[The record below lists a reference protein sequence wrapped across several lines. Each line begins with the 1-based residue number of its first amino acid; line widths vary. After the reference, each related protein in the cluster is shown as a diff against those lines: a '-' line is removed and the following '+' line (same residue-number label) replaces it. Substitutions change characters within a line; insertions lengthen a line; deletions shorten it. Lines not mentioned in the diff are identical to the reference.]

1 MGEWSLF
8 SCMTAEPKNQQF
20 IHAALSKMHD
30 LNQLYTVIKKNI
42 MKQNSLKKIVNRLR
56 LCILAFVLTMLSLLL
71 FLFSTGI
78 K

>member
-1 MGEWSLF
+1 
-8 SCMTAEPKNQQF
+8 
-20 IHAALSKMHD
+20 
-30 LNQLYTVIKKNI
+30 

-56 LCILAFVLTMLSLLL
+56 LCIVAFVLTMLSLLL

>member
-1 MGEWSLF
+1 MGEWGLFFSL
-8 SCMTAEPKNQQF
+8 TVEPKNQQF
-20 IHAALSKMHD
+20 IHAALSKLHD
-30 LNQLYTVIKKNI
+30 LNQFYTVIKKNN

>member
-1 MGEWSLF
+1 MGEWGLFFSL
-8 SCMTAEPKNQQF
+8 TVEPKNQQF
-20 IHAALSKMHD
+20 IHAALSKLHD
-30 LNQLYTVIKKNI
+30 LNQFYTVIKKNN

-71 FLFSTGI
+71 FLFNTGI

>member
-1 MGEWSLF
+1 MDEWGFFFSL
-8 SCMTAEPKNQQF
+8 TVEPKNQQF
-20 IHAALSKMHD
+20 IHAALSKLHD
-30 LNQLYTVIKKNI
+30 LNQFHTVIKNNN

-71 FLFSTGI
+71 FLFNTGI

>member
-1 MGEWSLF
+1 MGEWGLFFSL
-8 SCMTAEPKNQQF
+8 TVEPKNQQF
-20 IHAALSKMHD
+20 IHAALSKLHD
-30 LNQLYTVIKKNI
+30 LNQFYTVIKKSN

-71 FLFSTGI
+71 FLFNTGI

>member
-1 MGEWSLF
+1 MACQGLVF
-8 SCMTAEPKNQQF
+8 GLTTEPKKRQF
-20 IHAALSKMHD
+20 IHAALSEMND
-30 LNQLYTVIKKNI
+30 LNQLYAVNKKTN